1 MAACILANNAHML
14 KRTPRYAANPQ
25 PSLKC
30 TRFSLI
36 RYHLLIENHHRSP
49 EDQRPDL
56 DALPFPCTLRTP
68 RVHKRGMRHSSTLL
82 AIVTL

>member
-1 MAACILANNAHML
+1 MPSIVDSILEMAAYA
-14 KRTPRYAANPQ
+14 PRRCKSPAISP
-25 PSLKC
+25 KC

-36 RYHLLIENHHRSP
+36 RYHLLIEDHHRSP
-49 EDQRPDL
+49 KDQRPDL
-56 DALPFPCTLRTP
+56 DALPFPSTLGTP